1 MRSFIIIRWSTITS
15 CITGTER
22 GYPMRRFRLCYGDQM
37 NAIELIPDPV
47 LLSDICAQD
56 GLEHPV

>member
-1 MRSFIIIRWSTITS
+1 
-15 CITGTER
+15 
-22 GYPMRRFRLCYGDQM
+22 MRRFRLCYGDQM

-56 GLEHPV
+56 DLEHPV